1 MRRIL
6 LDQNAPLGLRQIL
19 TGYDVKTA
27 FDMGWE
33 AIANG
38 RLLSA
43 AESAGFAIMVTSDQN
58 IAHQQNL
65 SGRQIALVVLTTNHW
80 LTVKSRAAAV
90 LKACDESGEGTYTV
104 VPFPPPPR
112 RRRPRWASPQP

>member
-6 LDQNAPLGLRQIL
+6 LDQNAPFGLRHIL

-27 FDMGWE
+27 YDMGWD

-43 AESAGFAIMVTSDQN
+43 AEAASFAIMVTSDQN

-65 SGRQIALVVLTTNHW
+65 SGRRLALVVLTTNHW
-80 LTVKSRAAAV
+80 LTVKSRAASV
-90 LKACDESGEGTYTV
+90 LEACDKAGEGTYSV
-104 VPFPPPPR
+104 VQFPLPPR
-112 RRRPRWASPQP
+112 RRSAKP

>member
-27 FDMGWE
+27 YDMGWD
-33 AIANG
+33 AISNG

-43 AESAGFAIMVTSDQN
+43 AEAAGFAIMVTSDQN

-65 SGRQIALVVLTTNHW
+65 SGRRIALVVLTTNHW
-80 LTVKSRAAAV
+80 LTVKSSAGSV
-90 LKACDESGEGTYTV
+90 LEACDKAGEGAYTV
-104 VPFPPPPR
+104 VSFPLPPR
-112 RRRPRWASPQP
+112 LRRQRPS

>member
-6 LDQNAPLGLRQIL
+6 LDQNAPFGLRHIL
-19 TGYDVKTA
+19 TGYDVQTA
-27 FDMGWE
+27 YDMGWD
-33 AIANG
+33 AISNG

-43 AESAGFAIMVTSDQN
+43 AEVAGFAVMVTSDQN

-65 SGRQIALVVLTTNHW
+65 SGRRIALVVLTTNHW

-90 LKACDESGEGTYTV
+90 LEACDKAGEGSYTV
-104 VPFPPPPR
+104 VQFPLPPR
-112 RRRPRWASPQP
+112 RRRQSVPQP

>member
-19 TGYDVKTA
+19 TAYDVKTA
-27 FDMGWE
+27 YDMGWDM
-33 AIANG
+33 IANG

-43 AESAGFAIMVTSDQN
+43 AEAAGFAVMVTSDQN

-65 SGRQIALVVLTTNHW
+65 NGRRIALVVLTTNHW
-80 LTVKSRAAAV
+80 LTVKGNASAV
-90 LKACDESGEGTYTV
+90 LEACDKAGEGTYTV
-104 VPFPPPPR
+104 VQFPLPPR
-112 RRRPRWASPQP
+112 RRRPATPQS

>member
-27 FDMGWE
+27 YEMGWD

-43 AESAGFAIMVTSDQN
+43 AESAGFAIMITSDQN
-58 IAHQQNL
+58 IGRQQNL
-65 SGRQIALVVLTTNHW
+65 SGRRIALVVLTTNHW

-90 LKACDESGEGTYTV
+90 RKACHESGEGTYTV
-104 VPFPPPPR
+104 VPFPLPPR
-112 RRRPRWASPQP
+112 RRRPRPGPPQP